1 VDVVKVSHHGSSNQY
16 EGLYQELSARVGL
29 IGVGSENT
37 YGHPSDRALGFLDI
51 QGVLV
56 LRSDERGTLTLGRTS
71 TGEIEL
77 WSERS
82 GSQ

>member
-1 VDVVKVSHHGSSNQY
+1 
-16 EGLYQELSARVGL
+16 
-29 IGVGSENT
+29 
-37 YGHPSDRALGFLDI
+37 
-51 QGVLV
+51 VLV